1 MPVLEFPAVSQ
12 SRLPFWNQPQYTQS
26 GMFIFT
32 ILFGIFGLH
41 HLLLRSPQTML
52 LFLIGNFFTLGYWWF
67 YDIIQLSPYGGNTT
81 ETLNTY
87 GLDHP
92 WGPLGLAQGMWK
104 EDPGLFGLLGGL
116 LPGGENANAGAN
128 KGANAGGEGG
138 KALAP
143 PARRSIGPAPSAPP
157 APPPER
163 NNSSDPTTNE
173 NVQKGGGGKEGDGPP
188 SPWWFFFYSIFL
200 FLSPVAALIAGDRWL
215 AFDKFVYL
223 GTPLL
228 GGWILYILSL
238 VYDYWMLFVQTGDL
252 LLFGA
257 KRFFPFAN
265 ILQPPDG
272 YSKNLTSKKPIVGC
286 PPDNILQT
294 GLKVVGATALPV
306 LNYVAPGAGTILETG
321 ITAATTATA
330 IAKDTAVSTV
340 EVGGKVAHLAAKV
353 PVATVKGVA
362 SAAPK
367 AIEAAK
373 EALVEKAKA
382 AVPLPPQLGGG
393 LVRNS
398 ESFTAVDWAAL
409 GSIGALIGGGIL
421 LSMGRTLRSHYV
433 GPTDAPPFA

>member
-1 MPVLEFPAVSQ
+1 
-12 SRLPFWNQPQYTQS
+12 
-26 GMFIFT
+26 MFIFT

-104 EDPGLFGLLGGL
+104 EDPGLLGLLGGL
-116 LPGGENANAGAN
+116 LPGGENAKAGVN
-128 KGANAGGEGG
+128 KGAATDAEGSNAAE
-138 KALAP
+138 KPLPP
-143 PARRSIGPAPSAPP
+143 PARSSNSPAPSAPP

-163 NNSSDPTTNE
+163 TT
-173 NVQKGGGGKEGDGPP
+173 QKGGGGKEDDGPP

-252 LLFGA
+252 LVFGA

-272 YSKNLTSKKPIVGC
+272 YSKNLTVKKPMKEC

-306 LNYVAPGAGTILETG
+306 LNYVAPGAGTILQTG
-321 ITAATTATA
+321 ITAATTAA
-330 IAKDTAVSTV
+330 EVAKDTAVTSV

-373 EALVEKAKA
+373 EAVTEKAKA
-382 AVPLPPQLGGG
+382 SLPQPPQLGGG
-393 LVRNS
+393 RS
-398 ESFTAVDWAAL
+398 SDSFTAVDWAAL